1 MRLYVGGYDFGS
13 KSYSGTSPNIKLNP
27 IQSVP
32 VNRNVRQYRLVH
44 HYGRLFT
51 IADVSVNFTAFFDTH
66 HTISTEKQSKQYV
79 SVIFSSIFDTHDKNM
94 AETSGEWNV
103 SVNYYEIFGTH
114 ICCYV
119 QRQARGVQKGM

>member
-79 SVIFSSIFDTHDKNM
+79 SVNFPSIFDTHDENM
-94 AETSGEWNV
+94 AETPGDRNV
-103 SVNYYEIFGTH
+103 SVNFTAFFDTHGT
-114 ICCYV
+114 ISTEK
-119 QRQARGVQKGM
+119 Q